1 MRYSSLGVTRLV
13 ACLVNTLTRAGRQ
26 RRVET
31 SAEEAT
37 NGSREISPYTGEP
50 LSAGGSGDNVF
61 EPCTTLIL
69 LEETW
74 VMRKVSGRVVI

>member
-1 MRYSSLGVTRLV
+1 
-13 ACLVNTLTRAGRQ
+13 
-26 RRVET
+26 VET

-50 LSAGGSGDNVF
+50 LSAGGSGEDAF
-61 EPCTTLIL
+61 EPGTTPIP

-74 VMRKVSGRVVI
+74 VMRKVSGRVAI